1 MITWIDVGNV
11 TAIIFII
18 GGMYWL
24 WHLPAAVYNRH
35 TATTN
40 LIQAQADRER
50 SHAGR
55 VIAIPGV
62 THQAMLYDGYEWTV
76 QDIKPAPTE
85 ISFDEK
91 TIRNHALELIN
102 ESIAAQNGN
111 GDAQQV
117 KPEAETHGSINYFWK
132 ETTDYMAEKGWIVK
146 KEKQPTVCQG
156 TITLSVIRR
165 ALMTRAI

>member
-1 MITWIDVGNV
+1 MITWIDVGNA

-24 WHLPAAVYNRH
+24 WHLPAAAYNRH

-85 ISFDEK
+85 MTYDEK
-91 TIRNHALELIN
+91 LIRARALDLI
-102 ESIAAQNGN
+102 EQSISAANGN
-111 GDAQQV
+111 GETNQIISMDKATGIGHFYWT
-117 KPEAETHGSINYFWK
+117 EA
-132 ETTDYMAEKGWIVK
+132 TDYMVDRAWIT
-146 KEKQPTVCQG
+146 KEERKPTICRG
-156 TITLSVIRR
+156 DITLAVIRR
-165 ALMTRAI
+165 ALKT